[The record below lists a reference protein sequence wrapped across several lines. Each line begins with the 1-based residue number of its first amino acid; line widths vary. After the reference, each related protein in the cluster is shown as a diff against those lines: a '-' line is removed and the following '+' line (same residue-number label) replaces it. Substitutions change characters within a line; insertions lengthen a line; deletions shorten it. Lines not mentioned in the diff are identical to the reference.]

1 MLWFNHLSLLSSVML
16 AIEILFVFY
25 LTLKF
30 ATYYSIICYLMYT
43 NISNAFALY
52 VSQHLF
58 HKMIKS
64 TQYKSNFKDDTK
76 FWGLQEN

>member
-1 MLWFNHLSLLSSVML
+1 
-16 AIEILFVFY
+16 
-25 LTLKF
+25 
-30 ATYYSIICYLMYT
+30 MYT

-64 TQYKSNFKDDTK
+64 TQDKSNFKDEIPSFEGYRKINGKIHKSCISFALLK
-76 FWGLQEN
+76 FYLVT